1 MYEAYFAG
9 DLDFK
14 GDVLE
19 TLRNHRRE
27 FLCVPPSPR
36 NSHARLPL

>member
-27 FLCVPPSPR
+27 FLCVTR
-36 NSHARLPL
+36 ERGFTQ